1 MGFSRGPG
9 IPGPLE
15 NPFTSSFNLDWLRDA
30 EIMAGSNLRVFIVHG
45 REDTMLK
52 YELDIK
58 SRDTLE

>member
-1 MGFSRGPG
+1 MTHLACDKNQSD
-9 IPGPLE
+9 
-15 NPFTSSFNLDWLRDA
+15 NPFISSFNLDWLRDA
-30 EIMAGSNLRVFIVHG
+30 EIMAGSNLQVFIVRG